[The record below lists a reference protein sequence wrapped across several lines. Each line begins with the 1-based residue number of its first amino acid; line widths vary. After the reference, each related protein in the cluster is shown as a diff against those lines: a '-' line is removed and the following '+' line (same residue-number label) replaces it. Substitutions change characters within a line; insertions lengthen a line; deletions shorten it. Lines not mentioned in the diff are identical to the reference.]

1 MNPVLQTI
9 NQHRSIR
16 KFKKEPLTQEQ
27 INAIIHAAQ
36 HAPSSANMQPYSIIG
51 ITDPERKKELAR
63 RTDNPPIAEC
73 GYLFIFCADVHRLME
88 TADPEEREKM
98 KSNLSF
104 NYFYQM
110 ALVSA
115 SIALQNAN
123 LAAESL
129 GLGSVIIAGVTRALP
144 HLDRWLELPE
154 LVIPIVGLA
163 VGVPDQF
170 PEQKPRLPQQAV
182 FFEDHY
188 TKDLKACVEEYDRE
202 TMQYYTTRSS
212 NSQKQ
217 AGRKKTSRCSQRIC
231 RSTSGQIM

>member
-1 MNPVLQTI
+1 M
-9 NQHRSIR
+9 
-16 KFKKEPLTQEQ
+16 
-27 INAIIHAAQ
+27 HAAQ
-36 HAPSSANMQPYSIIG
+36 QAPSSANMQPYSIIG
-51 ITDPERKKELAR
+51 ITDPDRKKELAR
-63 RTDNPPIAEC
+63 RSENPPIVEC
-73 GYLFIFCADVHRLME
+73 GYLFIFCADLYRLME
-88 TADPEEREKM
+88 TASEEERVKM

-110 ALVSA
+110 ALVSS

-144 HLDRWLELPE
+144 QLERWLELPE

-163 VGVPDQF
+163 VGVPDQI

-188 TKDLKACVEEYDRE
+188 TKDLKADVEEYDRE
-202 TMQYYTTRSS
+202 TMRYYTTRSS
-212 NSQKQ
+212 NSQK
-217 AGRKKTSRCSQRIC
+217 ASWSGKNKKMLTADLPLDFWTDYVRGKGLDLR
-231 RSTSGQIM
+231 